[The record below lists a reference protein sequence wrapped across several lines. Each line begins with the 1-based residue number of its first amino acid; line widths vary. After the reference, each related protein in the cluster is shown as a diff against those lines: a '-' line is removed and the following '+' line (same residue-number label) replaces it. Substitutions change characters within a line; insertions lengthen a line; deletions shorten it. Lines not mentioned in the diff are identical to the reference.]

1 MRIKI
6 NRFGGIA
13 PGVSPRL
20 VSDQFSQTSENIDF
34 ISGALTPTEA
44 DGASEFTLQNGNR
57 RSIFFYNDSDW
68 LEWAEEVDAVPG
80 PIPND
85 TNERLYWT
93 GEDYPRMGTVASI
106 VSGASGYPA
115 TSYRLGVP
123 APENAPTLVKTGTA
137 DDEQIANTVSY
148 VYTFVTAFGEEG
160 PPSAPSATVELTD
173 TESVEVTMPALDHP
187 SGNYNFGSGALKRIY
202 RSNTGSN
209 TTNFQFVGEV
219 AFATTT
225 FNDSTAAAG
234 LGEIIPSTYWIGPP
248 DDDSSTYPDGPM
260 EGLISLSNGMF
271 AGFTGNRVCVSEAY
285 LPHAWPISYRIST
298 EEDVVAIATSNNG
311 IVALTDGRPY
321 FIAGT
326 TPSTLTAVQI
336 NLPQACINKHSVVD
350 MGEYVLYASPD
361 GLCAVEAN
369 TGEVITR
376 GLITPKQWNADFAP
390 TTYRAGRYEGTY
402 VAFDGVSGGWVYD
415 PRATEG
421 AISTL
426 TAGAVRGTYHDPKT
440 GELYMIVG
448 SDIIKYRGHA
458 SNYRT
463 ATWKSKEYISS
474 MPVSMSWIQVLAESY
489 PAQVKVYVDDNLI
502 ADYTFTLSGSTYT
515 QTVVEP
521 SGVSPVSLRE
531 PIARLPATVGIKWE
545 VEVITANTVHEVT
558 LAQTMEELRE
568 E

>member
-106 VSGASGYPA
+106 VSGGSGYPA

-219 AFATTT
+219 SFATTT
-225 FNDSTAAAG
+225 FDDSTAAAG

-285 LPHAWPISYRIST
+285 LPHPFLS
-298 EEDVVAIATSNNG
+298 
-311 IVALTDGRPY
+311 
-321 FIAGT
+321 
-326 TPSTLTAVQI
+326 
-336 NLPQACINKHSVVD
+336 K
-350 MGEYVLYASPD
+350 VLD
-361 GLCAVEAN
+361 KL
-369 TGEVITR
+369 
-376 GLITPKQWNADFAP
+376 QD
-390 TTYRAGRYEGTY
+390 
-402 VAFDGVSGGWVYD
+402 
-415 PRATEG
+415 
-421 AISTL
+421 
-426 TAGAVRGTYHDPKT
+426 
-440 GELYMIVG
+440 
-448 SDIIKYRGHA
+448 
-458 SNYRT
+458 
-463 ATWKSKEYISS
+463 
-474 MPVSMSWIQVLAESY
+474 
-489 PAQVKVYVDDNLI
+489 
-502 ADYTFTLSGSTYT
+502 
-515 QTVVEP
+515 
-521 SGVSPVSLRE
+521 
-531 PIARLPATVGIKWE
+531 
-545 VEVITANTVHEVT
+545 
-558 LAQTMEELRE
+558 
-568 E
+568 